1 MTGSV
6 IAGVA
11 IFCSS
16 FSPNIPVLGVTY
28 GLLGGIGLGLMWVN
42 FIVLDIELMR
52 VVLACHF
59 FHNQVRPCC
68 SCCWSILF
76 TTTLFCHRSEKKWS
90 NKIPFPNTSPSPG
103 LCVTGSGVGTF
114 VFAPIAS
121 ALVEWAGWRG
131 CNRVWSSFQ
140 YLFLFKFKFLSLVQV
155 KTYLLCLDH
164 QVMAAICSLGFLC
177 GLALAPRAR
186 KPSRWWQDL
195 RHF

>member
-1 MTGSV
+1 M
-6 IAGVA
+6 
-11 IFCSS
+11 
-16 FSPNIPVLGVTY
+16 
-28 GLLGGIGLGLMWVN
+28 
-42 FIVLDIELMR
+42 
-52 VVLACHF
+52 
-59 FHNQVRPCC
+59 
-68 SCCWSILF
+68 
-76 TTTLFCHRSEKKWS
+76 
-90 NKIPFPNTSPSPG
+90 
-103 LCVTGSGVGTF
+103 TGSGVGTF

-195 RHF
+195 RHFVIAFVLDLVNLQVGVQCDFRLKRVLTCVVSAREKRMETQPVEYLRSGKNFCVPPSFQSVSY

>member
-1 MTGSV
+1 
-6 IAGVA
+6 
-11 IFCSS
+11 
-16 FSPNIPVLGVTY
+16 
-28 GLLGGIGLGLMWVN
+28 
-42 FIVLDIELMR
+42 MR

-76 TTTLFCHRSEKKWS
+76 TTTLFCHRSEKKVI
-90 NKIPFPNTSPSPG
+90 KQNTISKYFTLPRP
-103 LCVTGSGVGTF
+103 LCD
-114 VFAPIAS
+114 
-121 ALVEWAGWRG
+121 
-131 CNRVWSSFQ
+131 RVWGWNFCLRSHRLRSRRVGWMARLQQGWSGFQ

-186 KPSRWWQDL
+186 KPSRWWQDS